1 MQTTAN
7 MQTTG
12 NIQELLRC
20 AQLDEAIAVLNVEVR
35 SNPTAVERRALLAEL
50 LCIGGNLERA
60 DTILSSIDDVNT
72 GITTGVTKFRQ
83 LLRAEQARRQFYADG
98 RIPEFLAKPDALLEL
113 ELRAAIAVRE
123 GSIDDA
129 AALLTA
135 REAARLPVAGVADGI
150 PFDDFRDLD
159 DLSAAHLE
167 VLTATGK
174 YFWIP
179 VSSVTEILFREPATR
194 RDLLWRRAH
203 LCIADG
209 SEAEVFIPA
218 IYVAKDSSAAHQL
231 GHLTEFDGERATFGK
246 GLRSFLLGDTSRTIL
261 ELHRIKFRRAT
272 PNQTETAPR
281 PPCA

>member
-1 MQTTAN
+1 MQTTLD
-7 MQTTG
+7 MPTTG
-12 NIQELLRC
+12 NIQQLLRC
-20 AQLDEAIAVLNVEVR
+20 AQLDDAITVLNAEIR
-35 SNPTAVERRALLAEL
+35 SNPTSVDRRALLAEL

-60 DTILSSIDDVNT
+60 DIILNSIDDVNT
-72 GITTGVTKFRQ
+72 GITTGVTQFRQ
-83 LLRAEQARRQFYADG
+83 LVRAEQARQQFYAEG
-98 RIPEFLAKPDALLEL
+98 RIPEFLAKPDAVLEL

-123 GSIDDA
+123 GELDDA
-129 AALLTA
+129 VTLLTA

-150 PFDDFRDLD
+150 AFDDFRDLD

-179 VSSVTEILFREPATR
+179 VSSVTEILFREPASR
-194 RDLLWRRAH
+194 RDLFWRQAH

-218 IYVAKDSSAAHQL
+218 IYTAKDNSAAHRL

-261 ELHRIKFRRAT
+261 ELRRITFT
-272 PNQTETAPR
+272 PQPLHA
-281 PPCA
+281 